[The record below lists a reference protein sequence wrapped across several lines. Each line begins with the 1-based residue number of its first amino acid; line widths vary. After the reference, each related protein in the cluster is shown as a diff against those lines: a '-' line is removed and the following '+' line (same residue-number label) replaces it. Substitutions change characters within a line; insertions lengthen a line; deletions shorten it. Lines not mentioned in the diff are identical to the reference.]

1 MIKPQCKP
9 MLKSQFI
16 QEANIKHNNVYDY
29 SKIEYV
35 NSRTKVEILCSVH
48 GSFWQSPA
56 HHKNRG
62 QGCPKCKGTKNKLR
76 CTKTLETFIKESKIK
91 HNNFYSYTKTVYENS
106 NVKVIIT
113 CPIHGDFKQIPAS
126 HLLGC
131 GCKFCALD
139 NNGWTTK
146 NRFSK
151 RCKENIGIFYI
162 IKCYNS
168 KEVFYK
174 LGLTSNTIQQ
184 RYSSRYHMP
193 YSYEII
199 QEIKGAPNLLWDL
212 EHTLKSFIKLKK
224 IHYIPEIKFGGH
236 LSECYKI

>member
-16 QEANIKHNNVYDY
+16 QEANIKHNNIYDY
-29 SKIEYV
+29 SKTEYINSYTNIE
-35 NSRTKVEILCSVH
+35 IICLIH
-48 GSFWQSPA
+48 GSFWQTPA

-91 HNNFYSYTKTVYENS
+91 HNNLYKYNKTIYKNS
-106 NVKVIIT
+106 HTKVIIT
-113 CPIHGDFKQIPAS
+113 CSLHGDSNQTPSS
-126 HLLGC
+126 HLSGN

-146 NRFSK
+146 DRFSR
-151 RCKENIGIFYI
+151 RCKNNLGTFYI

-168 KEVFYK
+168 KETFYK
-174 LGLTSNTIQQ
+174 LGLTSRTIKQ
-184 RYSSRYHMP
+184 RYGSFYHMP
-193 YSYEII
+193 YNYEVI
-199 QEIKGAPNLLWDL
+199 QEIKGDPKFLWEL
-212 EHTLKSFIKLKK
+212 EHTLKSFIKLTK
-224 IHYIPEIKFGGH
+224 IHYTPKIKFGGH